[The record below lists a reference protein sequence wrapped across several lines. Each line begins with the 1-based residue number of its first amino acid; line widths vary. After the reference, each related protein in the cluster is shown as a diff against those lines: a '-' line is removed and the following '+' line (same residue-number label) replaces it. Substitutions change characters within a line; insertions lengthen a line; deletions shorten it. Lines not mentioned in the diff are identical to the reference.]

1 MLTIT
6 TTSANELFTFYTEDT
21 RYDIDWNNDQ
31 MFEAGDTEVSGTQFH
46 TFAEAGAHAIR
57 FRNLNDV
64 YINKQAD
71 AAKYTVIEQWG
82 TAVWNADMSHAFHGA
97 INLTMNER
105 AGIPNMGTV
114 TNMSYMFAGATSFDQ
129 NIAGWN
135 TSTVTDMTS
144 MFQNAASF
152 NRAIDG
158 WDVSSVT
165 NMTSMFFRASAFN
178 QDLDGWNVAS
188 VTNMTSMFDG
198 ANSFNGDISGWNT
211 ALVTDMTSMFAFTT
225 SFNGAL
231 GGWNVGTVTSMWNMF
246 AGATAFDQ
254 DIGGWNTASVT
265 DMYGMFLG
273 ASSFDQDLG
282 GWNVAA
288 VRYME
293 SMFSGVTLSLA
304 HYDSLLVGW
313 NRQELTPGVTFDGG
327 TSLYISDEA
336 QTARGNMISS
346 AGWTITDGGLG
357 TMNQA
362 PTNIFLS
369 SRSISENV
377 VAFAE
382 VGTLSNTDAGGT
394 YVYTLESGDGATD
407 NGSFD
412 ILGTTLGLTTSADYE
427 MKASYSIRINVY
439 DGTNNF
445 AKQFDIAVD
454 QVNEA
459 PTASD
464 ATFELAENST
474 NGTAVGIVVAT
485 DPDATSPDNVLT
497 YAITGGNA
505 GDVFAISP
513 TTGAVAVAD
522 SLNYETTAS
531 YSLEVTVTDGGSPSL
546 SSTAMLTIT
555 VTDVDD
561 NVPVFTS
568 RANESVLE
576 GTTAVTTVTA
586 RDANAGQTVITF
598 LPELMGAD
606 AGLFTIT
613 TEGVLTFTTA
623 PDYESPVSATG
634 SNIYTVTVTATD
646 GQSVPL
652 TATQTFTVTV
662 TDANEHAPVFTAG
675 GTVAVAYAENGTT
688 AVTTVGVTDADTEQ
702 TVGLA
707 LSGGA
712 DVLKFSITPAGALTF
727 NRVPDYE
734 NPADTERN
742 NIYKVIVTA
751 TDGQDAAQ
759 TATQT
764 LNITVTG
771 VNEHAPLFTRVADV
785 EVPEGSTVAATI
797 TAADADAQ
805 QPVTFLTTLSGD
817 DADMFSITT
826 TGELTFNTVP
836 DYEHPGSVSGTNV
849 YTVTVTA
856 TDGQEPALTAVRTF
870 TITVTDVV
878 SENAPVFTSGSEVN
892 VLENSSIA
900 TTVTATD
907 ADTGETETLMFTLTG
922 GADARLFTLT
932 PAGELRFKTVPDY
945 EDPADADEDNRY
957 EVIVTVTDGR
967 ERTMRTLTITVTN
980 ENDNAPVFTRG
991 TAMVEVLEGM
1001 LVATTVTATDADA
1014 GQTVT
1019 FLTTLSGAD
1028 AGLLSITTSG
1038 ELTFTTAP
1046 DYENPGSASG
1056 SNVYTVAVTATDGQV
1071 PAQTTLQTFTIT
1083 VTDVENEHAPVF
1095 PDEVTVDVVEGT
1107 TAVTMVIATDADAGQ
1122 TVTFLTTLSG
1132 ADAGLFSITTSG
1144 ELTFT
1149 TAPDYENPGSA
1160 SGSNVYTVAVTA
1172 TDGQVPAQ
1180 TTLQT
1185 FTITVTDVENEHA
1198 PVFPDEVTVDVVE
1211 GTTAVT
1217 MVIATDAD
1225 AGQTVTFLTTLSGA
1239 DAGLFSIT
1247 TSGELTFT
1255 TAPDYENP
1263 GSASGSNVY
1272 TVAVTAT
1279 DGQVPAQTTLQTFTI
1294 TVTDVENEHAPV
1306 FPDEVTVDVVE
1317 GTTAVTMVIAT
1328 DADAGQ
1334 TVSFTLTGGADMGLF
1349 SITTE
1354 GVLTFNKAPAYA
1366 QPADTDGD
1374 NRYEVIVTATDGQ
1387 PSPLTATQT
1396 LTITVTEVKN
1406 EHAPVFTSEMT
1417 VDVVE
1422 GTTAVTTV
1430 TATDADTGQPVSFTL
1445 TGGADEFL
1453 FTLTPAG
1460 VLTFNT
1466 APDYEMPTDTGTD
1479 NMYEV
1484 TITATD
1490 NGTPAMTATQALTI
1504 TVTDMNDNAPVFTG
1518 GATATVT
1525 YAENATTAVTTV
1537 VATDADT
1544 GQTITLTLSGAD
1556 AGLFSITPAGE
1567 LTFNT
1572 APDFEVPMD
1581 MGTDNV
1587 YEVTIMATDNGTP
1600 EMATTQTL
1608 TITVTDVDDV
1618 PTGLESFTGIAV
1630 YPNPA
1635 GAVLHIS
1642 GVEGNARYTL
1652 SGIDGKVLKRGM
1664 LEAGTADHSVAIPSL
1679 NKGIYLLQLTTGKG
1693 SITRKIVKE

>member
-1 MLTIT
+1 MKTKLDTAKETEYILAPPPPPPPDNLSGIWELKHLISLVTFLFLSALAYAQNDTTDQFVMTIT
-6 TTSANELFTFYTEDT
+6 TTVADELFTFYTEDT
-21 RYDIDWNNDQ
+21 RYDIDWDNDQ
-31 MFEAGDTEVSGTQFH
+31 TFDTLGVSGTQFH
-46 TFAEAGAHAIR
+46 TFAEAGDHAIR

-225 SFNGAL
+225 SFNGAP

-282 GWNVAA
+282 GWNVEA

-336 QTARGNMISS
+336 QTARANMISS

-369 SRSISENV
+369 SHSISENV

-394 YVYTLESGDGATD
+394 YVYTLESGDGDGD

-427 MKASYSIRINVY
+427 MKASYSIRLNVY

-445 AKQFDIAVD
+445 AKHFDIAVD

-459 PTASD
+459 PTATASD

-485 DPDATSPDNVLT
+485 DPDRTSPDNVLT
-497 YAITGGNA
+497 YAITGGNTGA
-505 GDVFAISP
+505 VFAISP

-531 YSLEVTVTDGGSPSL
+531 YSLEVTVSDGGSPSL
-546 SSTAMLTIT
+546 SSTATLTIR
-555 VTDVDD
+555 VTNEND
-561 NVPVFTS
+561 NAPVFTS
-568 RANESVLE
+568 GANVTVLE
-576 GTTAVTTVTA
+576 GTTAVTTVIA
-586 RDANAGQTVITF
+586 RDANVGQTVITF
-598 LPELMGAD
+598 LPTLTGAD
-606 AGLFTIT
+606 ADMFSIT
-613 TEGVLTFTTA
+613 PAGVLTFKKA
-623 PDYESPVSATG
+623 PDHETPISSVG
-634 SNIYTVTVTATD
+634 SNIYTVMVTVTD
-646 GQSVPL
+646 GQSAPL

-662 TDANEHAPVFTAG
+662 TDENEYAPVFTAG
-675 GTVAVAYAENGTT
+675 GTVAVTYAENGTT

-734 NPADTERN
+734 NPTDTERN
-742 NIYKVIVTA
+742 NLYKVIVTA
-751 TDGQDAAQ
+751 TDGQDVAR

-785 EVPEGSTVAATI
+785 EVSEGSTVAATI

-817 DADMFSITT
+817 DAGLFSITM

-836 DYEHPGSVSGTNV
+836 DYEHPGSVLGTNV
-849 YTVTVTA
+849 YMVTVTA
-856 TDGQEPALTAVRTF
+856 TDGQEPARTAVRTF
-870 TITVTDVV
+870 TITVTDVA
-878 SENAPVFTSGSEVN
+878 SENAPVFTSGAEVHVSEGSPV
-892 VLENSSIA
+892 A
-900 TTVTATD
+900 TTVAATD
-907 ADTGETETLMFTLTG
+907 ADAGETVTLMFTLTG

-945 EDPADADEDNRY
+945 EHPADADGDNRY
-957 EVIVTVTDGR
+957 EVIVTATDGR
-967 ERTMRTLTITVTN
+967 VTTMRTLTITVTN

-991 TAMVEVLEGM
+991 TAMVEVLEGTM
-1001 LVATTVTATDADA
+1001 VATTVTATDAD
-1014 GQTVT
+1014 V
-1019 FLTTLSGAD
+1019 
-1028 AGLLSITTSG
+1028 
-1038 ELTFTTAP
+1038 
-1046 DYENPGSASG
+1046 
-1056 SNVYTVAVTATDGQV
+1056 
-1071 PAQTTLQTFTIT
+1071 
-1083 VTDVENEHAPVF
+1083 
-1095 PDEVTVDVVEGT
+1095 
-1107 TAVTMVIATDADAGQ
+1107 GQ

-1132 ADAGLFSITTSG
+1132 ADAGLFSITSAG
-1144 ELTFT
+1144 VLTFT

-1160 SGSNVYTVAVTA
+1160 EGSNVYTVTVTA
-1172 TDGQVPAQ
+1172 TDGQVPA
-1180 TTLQT
+1180 
-1185 FTITVTDVENEHA
+1185 
-1198 PVFPDEVTVDVVE
+1198 
-1211 GTTAVT
+1211 
-1217 MVIATDAD
+1217 
-1225 AGQTVTFLTTLSGA
+1225 LTTRRRL
-1239 DAGLFSIT
+1239 
-1247 TSGELTFT
+1247 
-1255 TAPDYENP
+1255 
-1263 GSASGSNVY
+1263 
-1272 TVAVTAT
+1272 
-1279 DGQVPAQTTLQTFTI
+1279 TI

-1334 TVSFTLTGGADMGLF
+1334 TVSFSLTGGADMGLF

-1430 TATDADTGQPVSFTL
+1430 TATDAGQTVSFTL
-1445 TGGADEFL
+1445 TGGADAGL
-1453 FTLTPAG
+1453 FSIIPAG
-1460 VLTFNT
+1460 VLTFKT
-1466 APDYEMPTDTGTD
+1466 APDYEVPTDTGTD

-1556 AGLFSITPAGE
+1556 AGLFSITPAGV

-1600 EMATTQTL
+1600 EMTAMQAL
-1608 TITVTDVDDV
+1608 TITVTEEDDV
-1618 PTGLESFTGIAV
+1618 PTGLESFTSIAV

-1652 SGIDGKVLKRGM
+1652 SGMDGKVLKRGM

-1679 NKGIYLLQLTTGKG
+1679 NKGIYLLQLTTGRG